1 MARLSEKQQA
11 ERRARILDAAERCV
25 ARDGFQGATMQAIA
39 REAGIALGAT
49 YLYFPSKAALIAGLI
64 ERQRSDLMD
73 DFAQVARSDDVV
85 GALIALARKHLVEEP
100 CQKSKLVV
108 AIWAESTRD
117 AEVAA
122 LCHGFDQEIRQHLR
136 AVLAVTQQQGVAV
149 ANIDLDYI
157 TDLLLT
163 LVDGQIKRRALEP
176 EFNGFGMAVPILR
189 LALAG
194 AIQPPVLPVS
204 TQSAPRSLS

>member
-11 ERRARILDAAERCV
+11 ERRARILDAAEQCV

-49 YLYFPSKAALIAGLI
+49 YLYFPSKAALIAGLVG
-64 ERQRSDLMD
+64 RQRSDLMD
-73 DFAQVARSDDVV
+73 DFAQVARADDVV
-85 GALIALARKHLVEEP
+85 GALIGLARKHLVEEP
-100 CQKSKLVV
+100 CQQAKLVV

-117 AEVAA
+117 PEVAA
-122 LCHGFDQEIRQHLR
+122 LCNSFDQEIRQHLR
-136 AVLAVTQQQGVAV
+136 NVFSLAQQQGIAA
-149 ANIDLDYI
+149 ANIDLDYVA
-157 TDLLLT
+157 DLLLT

-176 EFNGFGMAVPILR
+176 DFDAFGMAVPILR

-194 AIQPPVLPVS
+194 AIQPPVLPAAAS
-204 TQSAPRSLS
+204 RSLS

>member
-11 ERRARILDAAERCV
+11 ERRARILDAAEQCV

-49 YLYFPSKAALIAGLI
+49 YLYFPSKAALIAGLV

-73 DFAQVARSDDVV
+73 DFAQVARADDVV
-85 GALIALARKHLVEEP
+85 GALIGLARKHLVEEP
-100 CQKSKLVV
+100 CQKAKLVV

-117 AEVAA
+117 PEVAA
-122 LCHGFDQEIRQHLR
+122 LCNSFDQEIRQHLR
-136 AVLAVTQQQGVAV
+136 NVFSLAQQQGIAA
-149 ANIDLDYI
+149 ANIDLDYVA
-157 TDLLLT
+157 DLLLT
-163 LVDGQIKRRALEP
+163 LVDGQIKRRSLEP
-176 EFNGFGMAVPILR
+176 DFDAFGMAVPILR

-194 AIQPPVLPVS
+194 AIQPPVLPAAAS
-204 TQSAPRSLS
+204 RSLS